1 MLDPVIIVG
10 VPRSRT
16 SLTTAIFH
24 FCGMQIGDVMG
35 ANSNNKKGQFENRE
49 IVNKVEKPYLKSLGY
64 DPKGQYP
71 LPNPK
76 KLPIDISRKDMVLN
90 IAKKQGIDTSK
101 IWGFKDTKY
110 ILSFY
115 SWLYAFPKSTWIIVH
130 RKKQDI
136 VKSCNLTPFMSKR
149 KDWGPFVD
157 EFRQRFELLKQE
169 HNSVYEVNS
178 DDIISFK
185 LDSIKNIIE
194 KIGLTWE
201 EQKIKDFID
210 PTLTRLK
217 N

>member
-1 MLDPVIIVG
+1 
-10 VPRSRT
+10 
-16 SLTTAIFH
+16 
-24 FCGMQIGDVMG
+24 MQIGDVLG

-49 IVNKVEKPYLKSLGY
+49 IVDKIEKPYLKSFGY

-71 LPNPK
+71 LPDPK
-76 KLPIDISRKDMVLN
+76 KLPIDINRKDMVLT

-115 SWLYAFPKSTWIIVH
+115 SWLNAFPKSTWIIVN

-136 VKSCNLTPFMSKR
+136 VKSCELTPFMNKR

-157 EFRQRFELLKQE
+157 EFRQKFNLLKQE
-169 HNSVYEVNS
+169 HPAVYDVDS
-178 DDIISFK
+178 DDIIEFK
-185 LDSIKNIIE
+185 LDVIQSIVE
-194 KIGLTWE
+194 KIGLQWE
-201 EQKIKDFID
+201 EQRIKDFID
-210 PTLTRLK
+210 PALTRLK

>member
-1 MLDPVIIVG
+1 MVDPIIIVG

-24 FCGMQIGDVMG
+24 FCGMQIGDVLG

-49 IVNKVEKPYLKSLGY
+49 IVDKIEKPYLKSFGY

-71 LPNPK
+71 LPDPK
-76 KLPIDISRKDMVLN
+76 KLPIDINRKDMVLT

-115 SWLYAFPKSTWIIVH
+115 SWLNAFPKSTWIIVN

-136 VKSCNLTPFMSKR
+136 VKSCELTPFMNKR

-157 EFRQRFELLKQE
+157 EFRQKFNLLKQE
-169 HNSVYEVNS
+169 HPAVYDVDS
-178 DDIISFK
+178 DDIIEFK
-185 LDSIKNIIE
+185 LDVIQSIVE
-194 KIGLTWE
+194 KIGLQWE
-201 EQKIKDFID
+201 EQRIKDFID
-210 PTLTRLK
+210 PALTRLK